1 MLTLDN
7 RYSILITM
15 DLSLSLTRL
24 GVSLELFSPQNEA
37 DRTLIYVTLYIS
49 ECLKKLQ
56 KVTKSNCLPT
66 GFSNKVNRYWFQMT
80 PSLSDM
86 ECWVLWTIQRHDLFC
101 MVNSPPEFLCLF
113 AVQLQGSGREGDVH
127 PGHHQLPHP
136 WRTWFPSQR
145 HVCKAQQQAGRR

>member
-56 KVTKSNCLPT
+56 KVTE
-66 GFSNKVNRYWFQMT
+66 
-80 PSLSDM
+80 SDLIANM
-86 ECWVLWTIQRHDLFC
+86 IF
-101 MVNSPPEFLCLF
+101 
-113 AVQLQGSGREGDVH
+113 
-127 PGHHQLPHP
+127 
-136 WRTWFPSQR
+136 
-145 HVCKAQQQAGRR
+145 